1 MSRVMKYDTIAIE
14 LQKSEVAKNLGAWA
28 ACTERTAQRK
38 NFELILTVKMETIHP
53 VEGQFGREFPVI
65 CNHCG
70 VMTACSRKT

>member
-53 VEGQFGREFPVI
+53 VEGDFGSAFHAI
-65 CNHCG
+65 CNHCA
-70 VMTACSRKT
+70 VMAS